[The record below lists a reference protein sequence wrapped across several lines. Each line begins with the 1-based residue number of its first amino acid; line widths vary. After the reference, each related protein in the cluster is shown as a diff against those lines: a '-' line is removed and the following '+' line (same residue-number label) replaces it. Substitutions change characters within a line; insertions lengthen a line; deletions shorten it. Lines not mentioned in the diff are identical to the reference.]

1 MGRRGCFIVSER
13 SVTKM
18 RWLCMEVVLCVLL
31 VFAVD
36 EIRAD
41 DALDLSAETPA
52 DASAASQQF
61 SDWEAE
67 REMAMTDKELSVM
80 NEVSSHVATRAKHQ
94 HEALER
100 TKANVD
106 TLEKQIEVKGEN
118 VNEKLRDA
126 QDEEKG
132 AQQATNQAEKA
143 VVEEKYRS
151 EPLTT
156 DEDDDAKMGE
166 RMALTYQESTPRAAH
181 EQAARIAK
189 MEGDVHT
196 QLREYTHKFALRL
209 AQPFGDRANHKHKL
223 SKLKDQFGQEVKSEA
238 GHQTAAIA
246 KLKEE
251 LNRLKPQLATLRDD
265 EHQSRL
271 LRIQYKIVSQKMKQ
285 LHMLNEAGGYQTV
298 DHKQEKL
305 TAMGQKA
312 VKNMKTQLDSFTA
325 KLQKTAMEEQKAEET
340 ISPVAAA
347 DSKEAQ
353 SILSAATPEELTRE
367 LGSQ

>member
-1 MGRRGCFIVSER
+1 MGTRRGCFEVGER

-209 AQPFGDRANHKHKL
+209 AQPFGDRANHKHAVETQG
-223 SKLKDQFGQEVKSEA
+223 SVRPGGQVRS
-238 GHQTAAIA
+238 GSPNCC
-246 KLKEE
+246 
-251 LNRLKPQLATLRDD
+251 NR
-265 EHQSRL
+265 
-271 LRIQYKIVSQKMKQ
+271 
-285 LHMLNEAGGYQTV
+285 
-298 DHKQEKL
+298 
-305 TAMGQKA
+305 
-312 VKNMKTQLDSFTA
+312 
-325 KLQKTAMEEQKAEET
+325 KAERGT
-340 ISPVAAA
+340 KP
-347 DSKEAQ
+347 
-353 SILSAATPEELTRE
+353 
-367 LGSQ
+367 